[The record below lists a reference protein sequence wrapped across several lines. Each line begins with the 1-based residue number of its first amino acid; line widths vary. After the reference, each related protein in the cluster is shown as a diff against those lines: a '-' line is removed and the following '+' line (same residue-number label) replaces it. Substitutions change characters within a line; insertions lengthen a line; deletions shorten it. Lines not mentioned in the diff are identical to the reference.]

1 MNFQFDNVSGMLHM
15 AGHGIYVW
23 TAVLVTLA
31 LIAWLIIN
39 PLLQRVML
47 LKRLLK
53 TLLVSSC
60 AKMPVERVSNAPTA

>member
-1 MNFQFDNVSGMLHM
+1 M

-39 PLLQRVML
+39 PLLQRRHVI
-47 LKRLLK
+47 KEIAQD
-53 TLLVSSC
+53 VSR
-60 AKMPVERVSNAPTA
+60 EQLRQNASGESV

>member
-1 MNFQFDNVSGMLHM
+1 VNFQFDNVSGMLHM

-39 PLLQRVML
+39 PLLQRRHVI
-47 LKRLLK
+47 KEISQD
-53 TLLVSSC
+53 VSR
-60 AKMPVERVSNAPTA
+60 EQLRQNASGESV

>member
-1 MNFQFDNVSGMLHM
+1 MNFQFDNVGGMLHM

-39 PLLQRVML
+39 PLLQRRHVIEEIAQDVAREQL
-47 LKRLLK
+47 RQ
-53 TLLVSSC
+53 
-60 AKMPVERVSNAPTA
+60 NASRESI

>member
-1 MNFQFDNVSGMLHM
+1 VNFQFDNVSGMLHM

-39 PLLQRVML
+39 PLLQRRRVI
-47 LKRLLK
+47 KEIAQD
-53 TLLVSSC
+53 VSR
-60 AKMPVERVSNAPTA
+60 EQLRQNASGESV

>member
-39 PLLQRVML
+39 PLLQRRHVIKEIAQDVAREQL
-47 LKRLLK
+47 RQ
-53 TLLVSSC
+53 
-60 AKMPVERVSNAPTA
+60 NASGESV

>member
-39 PLLQRVML
+39 PLLQRRHVIEEIAQDVAREQL
-47 LKRLLK
+47 RQ
-53 TLLVSSC
+53 
-60 AKMPVERVSNAPTA
+60 NASRESI

>member
-39 PLLQRVML
+39 PLLQRRHVIKEIAQDVAREQL
-47 LKRLLK
+47 RQ
-53 TLLVSSC
+53 
-60 AKMPVERVSNAPTA
+60 NASRESV

>member
-39 PLLQRVML
+39 PLLQRRHVI
-47 LKRLLK
+47 KEISQD
-53 TLLVSSC
+53 VSR
-60 AKMPVERVSNAPTA
+60 EQLRQNASGESV

>member
-1 MNFQFDNVSGMLHM
+1 VNFQFDNVSGMLHM

-39 PLLQRVML
+39 PLLQRRHVI
-47 LKRLLK
+47 KEIAQD
-53 TLLVSSC
+53 VSR
-60 AKMPVERVSNAPTA
+60 EQLRQNASGESV

>member
-1 MNFQFDNVSGMLHM
+1 MNFQFDNVSEMLHM

-39 PLLQRVML
+39 PLLQRRHVIEEIVQDIAREQL
-47 LKRLLK
+47 RQ
-53 TLLVSSC
+53 
-60 AKMPVERVSNAPTA
+60 NASRESV

>member
-1 MNFQFDNVSGMLHM
+1 MNFQFDNVSEMLHM

-39 PLLQRVML
+39 PLLQRRHVIEEIAQDVTREQL
-47 LKRLLK
+47 RQ
-53 TLLVSSC
+53 
-60 AKMPVERVSNAPTA
+60 NASRESV

>member
-1 MNFQFDNVSGMLHM
+1 MNFQFDNVSEMLHM

-39 PLLQRVML
+39 PLLQRRHVIEEIVQDIAREQL
-47 LKRLLK
+47 RQ
-53 TLLVSSC
+53 
-60 AKMPVERVSNAPTA
+60 NASGESV

>member
-39 PLLQRVML
+39 PLLQRRHVIEEIAQDVARGQL
-47 LKRLLK
+47 RQ
-53 TLLVSSC
+53 
-60 AKMPVERVSNAPTA
+60 NASRESI

>member
-1 MNFQFDNVSGMLHM
+1 MNFQFDNVSEMLHM

-39 PLLQRVML
+39 PLLQRRHVIKEIAQDVAREQL
-47 LKRLLK
+47 RQ
-53 TLLVSSC
+53 
-60 AKMPVERVSNAPTA
+60 NASRESV

>member
-1 MNFQFDNVSGMLHM
+1 MNFQFANVSGMLHM

-39 PLLQRVML
+39 PLLQRRHVI
-47 LKRLLK
+47 KEIAQD
-53 TLLVSSC
+53 VSR
-60 AKMPVERVSNAPTA
+60 EQLRQNASGESV

>member
-1 MNFQFDNVSGMLHM
+1 VNFQFDNVSGMLHM

-39 PLLQRVML
+39 PLLQRRHVIEEIAQDIAREQL
-47 LKRLLK
+47 RQ
-53 TLLVSSC
+53 
-60 AKMPVERVSNAPTA
+60 NASRESV

>member
-1 MNFQFDNVSGMLHM
+1 VNFQFNNVSGMLHM

-39 PLLQRVML
+39 PLLQRRHVIEEIAQDVAREQL
-47 LKRLLK
+47 RQ
-53 TLLVSSC
+53 
-60 AKMPVERVSNAPTA
+60 NASRESV

>member
-1 MNFQFDNVSGMLHM
+1 MNFQFDNVSEMLHM

-39 PLLQRVML
+39 PLLQRRHVIKEIAQDVTREQL
-47 LKRLLK
+47 RQ
-53 TLLVSSC
+53 
-60 AKMPVERVSNAPTA
+60 NASRESV

>member
-39 PLLQRVML
+39 PLLQRRHVI
-47 LKRLLK
+47 KEIAQD
-53 TLLVSSC
+53 VSR
-60 AKMPVERVSNAPTA
+60 EQLRQNASRESV

>member
-39 PLLQRVML
+39 PLLQRRRVI
-47 LKRLLK
+47 KEIAQD
-53 TLLVSSC
+53 VSR
-60 AKMPVERVSNAPTA
+60 EQLRQNASGESV

>member
-1 MNFQFDNVSGMLHM
+1 VNFQFDNVSEMLHM

-39 PLLQRVML
+39 PLLQRRHVIEEIVQDIAREQL
-47 LKRLLK
+47 RQ
-53 TLLVSSC
+53 
-60 AKMPVERVSNAPTA
+60 NASRESV

>member
-39 PLLQRVML
+39 PLLQRRRVI
-47 LKRLLK
+47 KEIAQD
-53 TLLVSSC
+53 VSR
-60 AKMPVERVSNAPTA
+60 EQLRQNASRESV